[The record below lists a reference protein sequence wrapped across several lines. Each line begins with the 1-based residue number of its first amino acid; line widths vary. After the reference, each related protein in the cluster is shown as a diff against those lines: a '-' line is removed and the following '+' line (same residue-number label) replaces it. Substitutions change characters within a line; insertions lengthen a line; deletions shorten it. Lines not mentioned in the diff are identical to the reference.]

1 MFGQPRSPVNTEIV
15 ELKGDQRLHDRPR
28 NSLARYSWVCLTCV
42 DCQGGQY
49 SSWHGAAGAATIHQK
64 VHHSH

>member
-15 ELKGDQRLHDRPR
+15 ELKSGQRH
-28 NSLARYSWVCLTCV
+28 SLARYSWVCLTCV